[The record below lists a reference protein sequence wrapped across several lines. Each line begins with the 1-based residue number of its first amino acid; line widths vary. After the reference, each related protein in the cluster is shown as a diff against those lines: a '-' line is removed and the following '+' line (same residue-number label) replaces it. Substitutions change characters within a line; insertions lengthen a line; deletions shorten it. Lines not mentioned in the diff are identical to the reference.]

1 MPEFRRWFLESWNLF
16 YPKKWSAPKNTTA
29 KHNRLPSPFS
39 PVINPPPPCN
49 SWWPRLEKSSNQISW
64 GSFTMPP
71 ICWTKKSPCQKLVT
85 FLFFDIVSLQM
96 WYEYTKKERFRKQFR
111 RETQHKRMMK
121 NTHPQ
126 PPRDTGYFTQGHL
139 CYFYTYF
146 LPYEITPPPKINL
159 QASEYPKMNP
169 SVAAFWNFP
178 VSLDKNWTKSN
189 WFICRYI
196 NSPKIQLL
204 FKFWW
209 LLQLQL

>member
-1 MPEFRRWFLESWNLF
+1 MVC
-16 YPKKWSAPKNTTA
+16 PKKYNGKTQSAPQPLLSGNQPA
-29 KHNRLPSPFS
+29 
-39 PVINPPPPCN
+39 PPCN

-96 WYEYTKKERFRKQFR
+96 WYEKGAIQETIPERNA
-111 RETQHKRMMK
+111 TQA
-121 NTHPQ
+121 NDEEY
-126 PPRDTGYFTQGHL
+126 PPPTSTRHGLFHAGSPVL
-139 CYFYTYF
+139 FYTYF

-169 SVAAFWNFP
+169 SVFWNFP

-196 NSPKIQLL
+196 SSPKIQLL